1 MGDLALLD
9 VAVLAATLLL
19 AVAAGLLL
27 GRKAASAQSFLAG
40 ERDVPWGAVLLSIVA
55 TETSSVTF
63 LSIPGVAWGGDLR
76 FLQLPLGYLIG
87 RVVVAHLL
95 LPRYFEGQVLTS
107 YEVLGRR
114 FGPGV
119 KRASSLLFL
128 VTRTLGDGLR
138 LYLTALPLQLLTGWP
153 LEGAAALLVGVT
165 LAYTWFGGVRAV
177 VWTDAVQFFIYVGGG
192 VLALAVAIGDTSGGL
207 AAVLERADAAGKL
220 RLFDGALDF
229 TRTNTLLAG
238 LLGGA
243 FLTLATHGTDQLM
256 VQRYLCAKGQREAGR
271 ALVASGVV
279 VLLQFALFLL
289 LGLALHAWFT
299 DRPPATPFAKGDEV
313 FPAFIVGRLR
323 ELPGAVGLILGALF
337 AVSMS
342 TLSSSLNASAS
353 ALVNDFGGASG
364 SVASSTAGSA
374 ARDSDAARLRRA
386 RAATVLFALLQGALA
401 LSGTLLT
408 RSVVDVVLQIASFT
422 SGITLGLFLLARQLG
437 PLPDE
442 AAARAVDARAALV
455 AFTVGLAG
463 MTVVWRATPLAW
475 PWYALVG
482 SLGTLAV
489 GLLARRVAKG

>member
-153 LEGAAALLVGVT
+153 LEGAVALLVGVT

-220 RLFDGALDF
+220 RLLDGALDF

-271 ALVASGVV
+271 ALIASGVV

-289 LGLALHAWFT
+289 LGLALHAWFA

-353 ALVNDFGGASG
+353 ALVNDFAGASRSMG
-364 SVASSTAGSA
+364 STTASTTGS
-374 ARDSDAARLRRA
+374 DSDAARLRRA

-437 PLPDE
+437 PLPVD
-442 AAARAVDARAALV
+442 AAARAVDARAALL
-455 AFTVGLAG
+455 AFCVGLAG

-489 GLLARRVAKG
+489 GLLARRVRA